1 MTFSGANNPIY
12 IVSEGEFNIIKGDK
26 LAIGSF
32 KPGTK
37 NYTEHSIQLKTNDLV
52 YLFSDGYPDQFG
64 GKKGKK
70 LMYRQFRNV
79 LAEIANL
86 SIDEQKNIL
95 HSSLEKWKG
104 NHEQVDDI
112 LVIGFKIN

>member
-1 MTFSGANNPIY
+1 M
-12 IVSEGEFNIIKGDK
+12 
-26 LAIGSF
+26 
-32 KPGTK
+32 
-37 NYTEHSIQLKTNDLV
+37 Q
-52 YLFSDGYPDQFG
+52 
-64 GKKGKK
+64 KGKK